1 MHYSCYQI
9 LALFC
14 IYSFFGWCTEVIYH
28 TVKTGEFVNRGFL
41 NGPVCPIYGFGVLTV
56 IVALEPLKDNL
67 LVLFIGSVFLTSL
80 IEFVTGFVLEKIF
93 HDKWWD
99 YSDEPFNIKGYICLR
114 LSLLWGIA
122 CLLVVDIAHP
132 LIFDFLKAVP
142 LTLGK
147 ILLTISLVAFIVD
160 FIVTVLRISKF
171 KKSIRVLDE
180 LANNIKVISNEIGEN
195 ISDGVLFAM
204 EKEEAVRGNVDSVK
218 ETISSK
224 IDVEK
229 RKKELAKL
237 KGKYNEFVEKQKI
250 GYDRIFK
257 AFPAL
262 QKGKYK
268 SYIDKLKVRYKK

>member
-14 IYSFFGWCTEVIYH
+14 IYSFLGWCTEVIYH

-114 LSLLWGIA
+114 FSLLWGIA

>member
-114 LSLLWGIA
+114 FSLLWGIA